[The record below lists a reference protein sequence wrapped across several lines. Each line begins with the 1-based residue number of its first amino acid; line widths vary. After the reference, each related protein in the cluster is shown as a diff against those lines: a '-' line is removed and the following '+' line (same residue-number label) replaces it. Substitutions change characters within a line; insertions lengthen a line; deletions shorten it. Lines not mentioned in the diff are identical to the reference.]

1 MHTSR
6 HLSWTSFANG
16 ESLTSSLLFCHL
28 QSGLVSLLDGTRLLS
43 NMELNVAVVTLV
55 GRNST
60 VSSVGSSA
68 RSNGALDGAVSD
80 HALLDIETSS
90 LRVGNE
96 VLEELKDGL
105 DGFLRPST
113 DATGGLEF
121 FSLSMSSSVSHIFL
135 EWHDLLVL
143 ENIFHVSDSFLELE
157 SLDGTGSLVSVLVV
171 SSEIGNSGLGS

>member
-1 MHTSR
+1 MHGSR

-28 QSGLVSLLDGTRLLS
+28 HSGLVSLLNGTALLS
-43 NMELNVAVVTLV
+43 HVELNMAVVTLV

-68 RSNGALDGAVSD
+68 TADGALHNGMSD
-80 HALLDIETSS
+80 HALLDIKTTR

-96 VLEELKDGL
+96 VLEELKHGL
-105 DGFLRPST
+105 HGFLGPST
-113 DATGGLEF
+113 NATRSLEF
-121 FSLSMSSSVSHIFL
+121 FSLSMSSSVSHVSL
-135 EWHDLLVL
+135 EWDDLLVL
-143 ENIFHVSDSFLELE
+143 KNVLHVLDGFLELE
-157 SLDGTGSLVSVLVV
+157 ALDGAGSLVSVLVV